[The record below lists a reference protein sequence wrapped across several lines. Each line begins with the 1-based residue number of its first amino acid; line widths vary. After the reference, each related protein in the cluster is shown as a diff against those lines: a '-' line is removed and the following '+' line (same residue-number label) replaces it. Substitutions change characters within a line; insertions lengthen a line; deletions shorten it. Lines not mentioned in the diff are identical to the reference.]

1 MTIDETTGRLS
12 NRQLQLVFA
21 GLMSGVLLAALDQ
34 TIVATALP
42 TIVGDLGG
50 LTHLSWVV
58 TAYLLAATTSTPLY
72 GKISDLYGRKG
83 VFQTAIVIFLVGSAL
98 SGLAQTMTELI
109 AFRALQGLGAGGLI
123 ALAMAIIGDVV
134 SPRERGRYQGYLGG
148 TFAIASVAGPLLGGF
163 FVDNLSWRWVFYIN
177 LPVGALALL
186 VTSVALDLPFQ
197 RQGHRIDYLG
207 AALLVTGVTAVLLV
221 TVWAGNQYAWGSP
234 EIIGLAVAGAALL
247 VAFAFQ
253 ERRAAEPVLPPRL
266 FRDRVFLVA
275 VAVLF
280 VVGVAMFG
288 AIIFLPLFLQV
299 VTGASA
305 TNSGLLLIPLML
317 GIVVTSIVAGR
328 IISRTGRYKVFPVT
342 GTAVMTIGLGLL
354 SSMDATTSR
363 AVVSAY
369 MVVLGA
375 GLGMVMQVMILAVQ
389 NAVQR
394 RDLGAATSAANF
406 FRSMGGSFG
415 VAIFGAI
422 FTNRLAYHLPRLL
435 PANLPGAGVDANALQ
450 GSPGQIRALPAAV
463 QEAVVEAV
471 ARSLHVVF
479 LSAVPVIAIGF
490 LVVLLLTER
499 PLRESAHIGTA
510 RPESQPE
517 LEPAAGRDHRS

>member
-12 NRQLQLVFA
+12 RRQLQLVFA

-109 AFRALQGLGAGGLI
+109 VFRALQGLGAGGLI

-197 RQGHRIDYLG
+197 RRRHRIDYLG

-221 TVWAGNQYAWGSP
+221 TVWGGNQYAWGSP
-234 EIIGLAVAGAALL
+234 EIIGLAAAGAVLL

-275 VAVLF
+275 IAVLF

-288 AIIFLPLFLQV
+288 CIIFLPLFLQV

-305 TNSGLLLIPLML
+305 TSSGLLLIPLML
-317 GIVVTSIVAGR
+317 GIVVSSVVAGR
-328 IISRTGRYKVFPVT
+328 IISRTGRYKVFPVV
-342 GTAVMTIGLGLL
+342 GTAVMTVGLGLL
-354 SSMDATTSR
+354 ASMDASTGRTV
-363 AVVSAY
+363 ASAY
-369 MVVLGA
+369 MVVVGA

-415 VAIFGAI
+415 VAVFGAI
-422 FTNRLAYHLPRLL
+422 FANRLAYHLPRLL
-435 PANLPGAGVDANALQ
+435 PSNLPGAGVDASALQ
-450 GSPGQIRALPAAV
+450 GSPGQIRALPAPV

-490 LVVLLLTER
+490 LVVLLLAER
-499 PLRESAHIGTA
+499 PLRES
-510 RPESQPE
+510 E
-517 LEPAAGRDHRS
+517 LEPAAGRSRRT